1 MKATLNFDLDDA
13 DDKMAHLR
21 CTKALDLTLTLW
33 DFDQWLRSQIKYN
46 EKDYQS
52 IRDELHRT
60 MSEYVIDLDE
70 LIS

>member
-1 MKATLNFDLDDA
+1 MKATLKFNLDNA
-13 DDKMAHLR
+13 DDRIAHLR
-21 CTKALDLTLTLW
+21 CTKALDLALALW
-33 DFDQWLRSQIKYN
+33 HFDQWLRSQIKYN

>member
-21 CTKALDLTLTLW
+21 CTKALDLALALW
-33 DFDQWLRSQIKYN
+33 HFDQWLRSQIKYN

-52 IRDELHRT
+52 IRDELHKI
-60 MSEYVIDLDE
+60 MEEYDINLE
-70 LIS
+70 TLTS

>member
-21 CTKALDLTLTLW
+21 CTKALDLALALLH
-33 DFDQWLRSQIKYN
+33 FDQWLRSQIKYN

-52 IRDELHRT
+52 IRDELYKI
-60 MSEYVIDLDE
+60 MEEYDINLE
-70 LIS
+70 TLTS